1 MSRCYFNTDTF
12 ECKSQCA
19 TLLLSAEQWLSSTKN
34 QQNKPKTYQVK
45 VTNCPLKLSLLE
57 ASWSLLPHSRPSP
70 WPSWSSLHTQTPG
83 WRCLAGP
90 GVRSASWEWSHP
102 QVPSSP
108 RSDTPAGRRS
118 LSADTQE
125 QHCGVITCLC
135 YDWLSV
141 PRLETSCSRMLSS
154 PPPLST
160 QWLRVIYRH
169 V

>member
-1 MSRCYFNTDTF
+1 MHLSAHLT
-12 ECKSQCA
+12 A
-19 TLLLSAEQWLSSTKN
+19 LLLNSFALDNGWADKN
-34 QQNKPKTYQVK
+34 KQKQTTDIRVR
-45 VTNCPLKLSLLE
+45 VTNCSLWCEFVPVGGQFISLSK
-57 ASWSLLPHSRPSP
+57 PSP
-70 WPSWSSLHTQTPG
+70 WPSWSSLHRQTPG

-108 RSDTPAGRRS
+108 CSDTPEGRRS

-125 QHCGVITCLC
+125 QHSGVIICLC

-141 PRLETSCSRMLSS
+141 ASLETSCSRILSS

-160 QWLRVIYRH
+160 QWLRLIYRD